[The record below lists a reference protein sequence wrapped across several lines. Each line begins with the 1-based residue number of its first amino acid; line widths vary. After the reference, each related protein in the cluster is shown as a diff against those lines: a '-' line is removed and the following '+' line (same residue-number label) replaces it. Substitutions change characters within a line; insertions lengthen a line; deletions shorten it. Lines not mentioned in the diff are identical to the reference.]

1 MPTNRSD
8 SAIALSRA
16 EREAL
21 AGELL
26 GASVRIPSSPALRR
40 PVSGT
45 LVDESLSTFT
55 VRLDGSSRTVRVPKA
70 GLAGTIA
77 LASGEL
83 PLRGDAL
90 RVRPEDRTK
99 RLLSGGSRRM
109 TVS

>member
-1 MPTNRSD
+1 MPKNLHALTE
-8 SAIALSRA
+8 LSRT

-21 AGELL
+21 AGEIL
-26 GASVRIPSSPALRR
+26 GASVAFPASPALHA
-40 PVSGT
+40 PVAGT

-55 VRLDGSSRTVRVPKA
+55 VRLAGTSRSVRLPKS
-70 GLAGTIA
+70 GLEGTIA

-99 RLLSGGSRRM
+99 RLMTGGSRRLP
-109 TVS
+109 

>member
-1 MPTNRSD
+1 MPTQLPAAPS
-8 SAIALSRA
+8 LSRT

-26 GASVRIPSSPALRR
+26 GASVAFPASPALRQAVR
-40 PVSGT
+40 GT

-55 VRLDGSSRTVRVPKA
+55 VRLAGTGRTVRVPKT
-70 GLAGTIA
+70 GLEGSIT
-77 LASGEL
+77 LPSGEL

-99 RLLSGGSRRM
+99 RLLAGGPRRFA
-109 TVS
+109 